1 MNQTKKKNPLK
12 RLLSMR
18 GMGQVVTVT
27 IGLIVLLVAFALINP
42 NFWSPTNRTNL
53 LRQIAPILIIGIA
66 QSYVL
71 ITGNIDLS
79 IGSVVGM
86 STMVAA
92 TLMSKGIMSP
102 IPALLVTLLCCL
114 LMLASAVL
122 LVLAAG
128 VFTAPTTHLSLFSAL
143 VLIFMLIVGNRVLTN
158 NAEAT
163 LLDVVHDNIDDVEYE
178 GGYLDLDELNLY
190 RHNVYIL
197 VYDEQEQLIG
207 GAGLRHFDGDEEF
220 MNGQTRDVT
229 IDGEKYLV
237 YDLYVQNPG
246 GNVWLRGITSTD
258 NSFSAV
264 RVIVILSLVLFPV
277 LVLLTAVVL
286 FATGIAGSS
295 VAALKDLTD
304 TARIA
309 LLPGS
314 GWPQQTG
321 VAELEQIAPLTGSFV
336 ELGDEGCVV
345 WSRTG
350 KKLNSIQSGYAR
362 PALAAGKTRFVLY
375 NRSGNELRVESR
387 TQNLYTK
394 QLENSI
400 FLCAMSDNGTLA
412 VVTEDQTSMAKLLVY
427 SPSMEQQLSWS
438 MTSNDGTP
446 LRMAFSPDSRKLA
459 AAAVTVSGGQVMTN
473 LYLINLASGDPVSLV
488 NQGGVP
494 QWLGWTSASTIL
506 AVYDTRAVLYNA
518 GGGERAVYD
527 FAGTELKDVSVD
539 AAGNVALLLASGQ
552 VSQAV
557 TLDKNLNVQFSAAV
571 SAANSIVRAGNLFYL
586 LADNAVECF
595 DASGAQQWSQNL
607 DTSPQA
613 LLANSRDLLLFSG
626 NTVQKLAAPAE

>member
-1 MNQTKKKNPLK
+1 MRKNRNRPESDEPLSEG
-12 RLLSMR
+12 RVEYLEAAR
-18 GMGQVVTVT
+18 QRVR
-27 IGLIVLLVAFALINP
+27 
-42 NFWSPTNRTNL
+42 NRRIRRT
-53 LRQIAPILIIGIA
+53 
-66 QSYVL
+66 
-71 ITGNIDLS
+71 
-79 IGSVVGM
+79 
-86 STMVAA
+86 
-92 TLMSKGIMSP
+92 
-102 IPALLVTLLCCL
+102 
-114 LMLASAVL
+114 AVL
-122 LVLAAG
+122 
-128 VFTAPTTHLSLFSAL
+128 
-143 VLIFMLIVGNRVLTN
+143 
-158 NAEAT
+158 
-163 LLDVVHDNIDDVEYE
+163 
-178 GGYLDLDELNLY
+178 
-190 RHNVYIL
+190 
-197 VYDEQEQLIG
+197 
-207 GAGLRHFDGDEEF
+207 
-220 MNGQTRDVT
+220 
-229 IDGEKYLV
+229 
-237 YDLYVQNPG
+237 
-246 GNVWLRGITSTD
+246 
-258 NSFSAV
+258 
-264 RVIVILSLVLFPV
+264 

-321 VAELEQIAPLTGSFV
+321 VAELEQMAPLTGSFV

-446 LRMAFSPDSRKLA
+446 LRMAFSPDSRKLPA
-459 AAAVTVSGGQVMTN
+459 SRRIAVAAVTANGGQLTTN
-473 LYLINLASGDPVSLV
+473 LYVLALAQGDPVQLGTATS
-488 NQGGVP
+488 VP

-571 SAANSIVRAGNLFYL
+571 PAANSIVRAGNLFYL

-595 DASGAQQWSQNL
+595 DASGTQQWSQNL

-613 LLANSRDLLLFSG
+613 LLANSKDLLLFSG
-626 NTVQKLAAPAE
+626 NTVQKLEAPAE

>member
-1 MNQTKKKNPLK
+1 MRKIHRGSSPAEGEPLSAGRVEYLEAARQRARSR
-12 RLLSMR
+12 RLR
-18 GMGQVVTVT
+18 RRA
-27 IGLIVLLVAFALINP
+27 IIV
-42 NFWSPTNRTNL
+42 
-53 LRQIAPILIIGIA
+53 
-66 QSYVL
+66 
-71 ITGNIDLS
+71 
-79 IGSVVGM
+79 
-86 STMVAA
+86 
-92 TLMSKGIMSP
+92 
-102 IPALLVTLLCCL
+102 
-114 LMLASAVL
+114 AVL
-122 LVLAAG
+122 TVL
-128 VFTAPTTHLSLFSAL
+128 
-143 VLIFMLIVGNRVLTN
+143 
-158 NAEAT
+158 
-163 LLDVVHDNIDDVEYE
+163 
-178 GGYLDLDELNLY
+178 
-190 RHNVYIL
+190 
-197 VYDEQEQLIG
+197 
-207 GAGLRHFDGDEEF
+207 
-220 MNGQTRDVT
+220 
-229 IDGEKYLV
+229 
-237 YDLYVQNPG
+237 
-246 GNVWLRGITSTD
+246 
-258 NSFSAV
+258 
-264 RVIVILSLVLFPV
+264 
-277 LVLLTAVVL
+277 VL
-286 FATGIAGSS
+286 FATGAVGTSIAR
-295 VAALKDLTD
+295 AKDLVDSVHITL
-304 TARIA
+304 T
-309 LLPGS
+309 PNT

-321 VAELEQIAPLTGSFV
+321 ITEPTAVTKLSGGFAEMDT
-336 ELGDEGCVV
+336 DTCVV
-345 WSRTG
+345 YSFG
-350 KKLNSIQSGYAR
+350 GAKLNSVQSGYAR

-595 DASGAQQWSQNL
+595 DASGTQQWSQNL

>member
-1 MNQTKKKNPLK
+1 MRKIHRGSSPAEGEPLSAGRVEYLEAARQRARSR
-12 RLLSMR
+12 RLRR
-18 GMGQVVTVT
+18 GA
-27 IGLIVLLVAFALINP
+27 IIV
-42 NFWSPTNRTNL
+42 
-53 LRQIAPILIIGIA
+53 
-66 QSYVL
+66 
-71 ITGNIDLS
+71 
-79 IGSVVGM
+79 
-86 STMVAA
+86 
-92 TLMSKGIMSP
+92 
-102 IPALLVTLLCCL
+102 
-114 LMLASAVL
+114 AVL
-122 LVLAAG
+122 TVL
-128 VFTAPTTHLSLFSAL
+128 
-143 VLIFMLIVGNRVLTN
+143 
-158 NAEAT
+158 
-163 LLDVVHDNIDDVEYE
+163 
-178 GGYLDLDELNLY
+178 
-190 RHNVYIL
+190 
-197 VYDEQEQLIG
+197 
-207 GAGLRHFDGDEEF
+207 
-220 MNGQTRDVT
+220 
-229 IDGEKYLV
+229 
-237 YDLYVQNPG
+237 
-246 GNVWLRGITSTD
+246 
-258 NSFSAV
+258 
-264 RVIVILSLVLFPV
+264 
-277 LVLLTAVVL
+277 VL
-286 FATGIAGSS
+286 FATGAVGTSIAR
-295 VAALKDLTD
+295 AKDLVDSVHITL
-304 TARIA
+304 T
-309 LLPGS
+309 PNT

-321 VAELEQIAPLTGSFV
+321 ITEPTAVAKLSGGFAEMDTDA
-336 ELGDEGCVV
+336 CVV
-345 WSRTG
+345 YSFG
-350 KKLNSIQSGYAR
+350 GAKLNSVQSGYAR

-595 DASGAQQWSQNL
+595 DASGTQQWSQNL
-607 DTSPQA
+607 DTRPQA
-613 LLANSRDLLLFSG
+613 LLANSKDLLLFSG
-626 NTVQKLAAPAE
+626 NTVQKLEAPAE

>member
-1 MNQTKKKNPLK
+1 MRKIHRGSSPAEGEPLSAGRVEYLEAARQRARSR
-12 RLLSMR
+12 RLRR
-18 GMGQVVTVT
+18 GA
-27 IGLIVLLVAFALINP
+27 IIV
-42 NFWSPTNRTNL
+42 
-53 LRQIAPILIIGIA
+53 
-66 QSYVL
+66 
-71 ITGNIDLS
+71 
-79 IGSVVGM
+79 
-86 STMVAA
+86 
-92 TLMSKGIMSP
+92 
-102 IPALLVTLLCCL
+102 
-114 LMLASAVL
+114 AVL
-122 LVLAAG
+122 TVL
-128 VFTAPTTHLSLFSAL
+128 
-143 VLIFMLIVGNRVLTN
+143 
-158 NAEAT
+158 
-163 LLDVVHDNIDDVEYE
+163 
-178 GGYLDLDELNLY
+178 
-190 RHNVYIL
+190 
-197 VYDEQEQLIG
+197 
-207 GAGLRHFDGDEEF
+207 
-220 MNGQTRDVT
+220 
-229 IDGEKYLV
+229 
-237 YDLYVQNPG
+237 
-246 GNVWLRGITSTD
+246 
-258 NSFSAV
+258 
-264 RVIVILSLVLFPV
+264 
-277 LVLLTAVVL
+277 VL
-286 FATGIAGSS
+286 FATGAVGTSIAR
-295 VAALKDLTD
+295 AKDLVDSVHITL
-304 TARIA
+304 T
-309 LLPGS
+309 PNT

-321 VAELEQIAPLTGSFV
+321 ITEPTAVAKLSGGFAEMDTDS
-336 ELGDEGCVV
+336 CVV
-345 WSRTG
+345 YSFG
-350 KKLNSIQSGYAR
+350 GAKLNSVQSGYAR

-626 NTVQKLAAPAE
+626 NTVQKLGIPAQGS